1 MLIID
6 ILIVLIII
14 YFLYSYPHC
23 TRNVCDKHI
32 DLFQNEKIEDISKM
46 EKTEKM
52 ENPKTL
58 EKPTLVE
65 NTNNSKPENYKIPE
79 VEKNIKSKDINLQYK
94 KYSNGILDNIKKNQ
108 NLLNDRYRLQK
119 IHYYD
124 KDLHNEMLAN
134 EFLNELETNA
144 LNSNNVD
151 VLIIDTDNDIDNKI
165 LNKSNRCQKLFKD
178 SKTIAARF
186 NKNSMVDNYAPELDY
201 YEQSRTPWWAENMDL
216 D

>member
-32 DLFQNEKIEDISKM
+32 ESFQNEKIEDISKTD
-46 EKTEKM
+46 KTEKTKKI
-52 ENPKTL
+52 EKI
-58 EKPTLVE
+58 EKPVLVE
-65 NTNNSKPENYKIPE
+65 KPNNKSENYKIPE

-94 KYSNGILDNIKKNQ
+94 KYSNGVLDNIKKNQ

-119 IHYYD
+119 IHYFD

-144 LNSNNVD
+144 LNSNSVD

-186 NKNSMVDNYAPELDY
+186 NKNSMIDNYVPELDY
-201 YEQSRTPWWAENMDL
+201 YEQSRTPWWAENMDY